1 MRNEACRFMA
11 MSMANQMGSM
21 PKLATMGT
29 KMGTTTKAISMK
41 SMKKP
46 SKKMTSIAMRINVHL
61 SPTSPAK
68 TPSDDLKN
76 SNAMSPPPSSL
87 KTNENAVAPMSIINI
102 IAVSLT
108 VSIAA

>member
-1 MRNEACRFMA
+1 

-29 KMGTTTKAISMK
+29 KMGTTTKAISIK

-46 SKKMTSIAMRINVHL
+46 SKKITSIAMRINVHL
-61 SPTSPAK
+61 SPISPA
-68 TPSDDLKN
+68 KN

-87 KTNENAVAPMSIINI
+87 NTSENAVAPMSIINI

-108 VSIAA
+108 VSMAA